1 MYKHIVFVLVFFTVC
16 AYAKDIAIT
25 ASGIGVDKI
34 DACQTA
40 KKNLDLQAIGG
51 RVTSIGSCDCEKNV
65 LGQWNCAVDGAAQV
79 K

>member
-1 MYKHIVFVLVFFTVC
+1 MYKYTALILIVLTTC
-16 AYAKDIAIT
+16 SYAKDIAIT
-25 ASGIGVDKI
+25 ASGIGMEKI

-51 RVTSIGSCDCEKNV
+51 HVTTIGNCDCEKNV
-65 LGQWNCAVDGAAQV
+65 SGQWNCAVNGTAQV